1 MFVSLIVCWDKIS
14 HKFQKD
20 YTFKKSWILQLQY
33 FNSQF
38 LIFTSLVEIQLKDF
52 SRIPQNFSWR
62 HKHRSIPNKMHKF
75 QNTKHKNIPQKFLK
89 NPSPQTNEDE
99 IKESSKKI
107 LLPIP
112 PTKKRKKKRDK
123 KARFLVDNISTI
135 SPLKATRPILKTIH
149 PSKFPPSGC
158 NS

>member
-1 MFVSLIVCWDKIS
+1 MYRWLYVEIKY
-14 HKFQKD
+14 H
-20 YTFKKSWILQLQY
+20 TNFKKIILSRNHKYFNFKY

-112 PTKKRKKKRDK
+112 PTKKRKKKIDK